1 MPAFICSAC
10 GTQYPPSE
18 APPAHCPVC
27 EDERQYLPPEGQS
40 WTTLERLRISHLNG
54 FRQYEPGLIGI
65 GTQPRFAIGQRA
77 LLLCTPEG
85 NILWDCISLVDD
97 ATITLIN
104 GLGGLR
110 AIAISHPH
118 FYTTLVD
125 WSRAFGD
132 VPVYLHADDSNWV
145 RRPDG
150 CIKFWQGE
158 TFELLKGVSLIRGG
172 GHFLGGTMLHWA
184 AGAGGK
190 GVVCSAD
197 IAMVNLDRKSF
208 TFMRSIPNHIPLSEK
223 TVRAIGAALMPLA
236 FDRVYSH
243 HFERVIHSGAKQV
256 LQRSV
261 ERYIAAIGGAYDR
274 A

>member
-18 APPAHCPVC
+18 APPAQCPVC
-27 EDERQYLPPEGQS
+27 EDERQYIPPEGQS

-54 FRQYEPGLIGI
+54 FRQHEPGLIGI
-65 GTQPRFAIGQRA
+65 GSQPRFAIGQRA

-97 ATITLIN
+97 ATVTLIN
-104 GLGGLR
+104 ALGGLR

-118 FYTTLVD
+118 FYTTLVE
-125 WSRAFGD
+125 WSRAFGN
-132 VPVYLHADDSNWV
+132 VPVHLHADDAKWV

-150 CIKFWQGE
+150 CIRFWQGE
-158 TFELLKGVSLIRGG
+158 TFELMQGVSLIRGG
-172 GHFLGGTMLHWA
+172 GHFPGSAMLHWA
-184 AGAGGK
+184 AGAAGK

-197 IAMVNLDRKSF
+197 TAMVNLDRKSF
-208 TFMRSIPNHIPLSEK
+208 TFMLSIPNHIPLGKEE
-223 TVRAIGAALMPLA
+223 VRAIEAALMPLA

-243 HFERVIHSGAKQV
+243 HFERVIHSGAKQI

-261 ERYIAAIGGAYDR
+261 ERYVAAIGSARDP